1 VSGVSAGFGSGSGSF
16 SAGLSRVALML
27 PAPLEDRLVAE
38 IADSGDEVVL
48 RAATVS
54 ELITR
59 AAAGGVDVI
68 VVQSIRGKLTPE
80 LIGSCDLTSVRLL
93 ALCASDA
100 DRDHAAYLGFAGL
113 AESTSTWSEM
123 KLALQQPAVD
133 TNDSEAATD
142 GQSDATAD
150 ATADD
155 TVLLVPQI
163 VEEPVGAPS
172 TGAPHQSRLI
182 AVWGPTGAP
191 GRTSVAINLA
201 AELALQGHRTLLID
215 ADTYGGSVALALGLI
230 DETPGIAAACRQAH
244 KDSFTRDE
252 FDRVVQFADLG
263 SAATAQFAVLTG
275 ISRSDRWPEIAGDRI
290 SSVIKT
296 CREWFDVIVCDV
308 GFNLETDEEI
318 TSDMFAPRRNMAT
331 LAMLKAA
338 DAVLEVT
345 GSDPVSLARYLRA
358 HRDLTD
364 AFPGKPGF
372 TVANRVRA
380 GVQGMNPEHQVTHT
394 LERFGGVRNPLLLPF
409 DEKTAELMALKNAP
423 AAVAAPKSKLRQGY
437 HAIAERITAL
447 QIANQS
453 AVKPEKAA

>member
-1 VSGVSAGFGSGSGSF
+1 
-16 SAGLSRVALML
+16 ML

-59 AAAGGVDVI
+59 AAAGGLDVI

-100 DRDHAAYLGFAGL
+100 DRDHAASLGFAGL
-113 AESTSTWSEM
+113 AESTSTWAVM
-123 KLALQQPAVD
+123 KLALQQPVVD
-133 TNDSEAATD
+133 TNDSEPATD
-142 GQSDATAD
+142 GQAD

-155 TVLLVPQI
+155 TVLLVPEI
-163 VEEPVGAPS
+163 AHASS
-172 TGAPHQSRLI
+172 TGAPHQCRLI

-263 SAATAQFAVLTG
+263 SAATAQLAVLTG

-331 LAMLKAA
+331 LAVLKAA

-364 AFPGKPGF
+364 AFPAKPGF

-409 DEKTAELMALKNAP
+409 DEKAAELMALKAAP

-447 QIANQS
+447 QIATP
-453 AVKPEKAA
+453 APGKREKAA